1 MKAIENLKFL
11 TKGVLS
17 LFIFLL
23 LNNFSFSQNTDN
35 EKIVAHFSGNIS
47 ATNNGIS
54 LIPSFSLGKPALMFE
69 LSMGGE
75 KLSFDPQ
82 FRFSMEGKPWSFVF
96 WWRYKMIENQKF
108 QLRVG
113 AHPAFLF
120 STPTYY
126 KDGNPVEVLKA
137 SRFVA
142 AEVAPS
148 FQITKNI
155 SFNSYYLVG
164 HGFDPGI
171 RNSHY
176 IALISSFSNL
186 GITEHIHGS
195 ITPQVFYLKMDDLH
209 GYYFASNFSLAHDK
223 FPVSLAAMINKKLK
237 SDIAS
242 KDFLWNL
249 SLVYTFSNKY
259 KKL

>member
-1 MKAIENLKFL
+1 MKAIKNFKFQL
-11 TKGVLS
+11 KGVTL
-17 LFIFLL
+17 LFVFLL
-23 LNNFSFSQNTDN
+23 SNYLSFSQNTDN
-35 EKIVAHFSGNIS
+35 KKIIS
-47 ATNNGIS
+47 QFGGSITATKNGIS
-54 LIPSFSLGKPALMFE
+54 VIPSFSLGKPALIFE

-82 FRFSMEGKPWSFVF
+82 FRFAMEGKPWSFVF
-96 WWRYKMIENQKF
+96 WWRYKIIENQKF
-108 QLRVG
+108 QLRTG

-126 KDGNPVEVLKA
+126 EDGNPVAVLKA
-137 SRFVA
+137 SRFAA

-155 SFNSYYLVG
+155 SLKPYYLFG

-176 IALISSFSNL
+176 LALTSSFSNM
-186 GITEHIHGS
+186 GITEHLHGGIS
-195 ITPQVFYLKMDDLH
+195 PQLFYLKMDNDQ
-209 GYYFASNFSLAHDK
+209 GYYFASNFSLSHDQ
-223 FPVSLAAMINKKLK
+223 FPVSLTAMINKKLK
-237 SDIAS
+237 SEIAS

-259 KKL
+259 NKL

>member
-1 MKAIENLKFL
+1 MKEKNHLNFL
-11 TKGVLS
+11 MKILAVLFVLIRITQVLGAQES
-17 LFIFLL
+17 AP
-23 LNNFSFSQNTDN
+23 
-35 EKIVAHFSGNIS
+35 EKARHFDGIVT

-54 LIPSFSLGKPALMFE
+54 VVPSFSLGKPALMFE

-82 FRFSMEGKPWSFVF
+82 FRFAMEGKPWSFVF
-96 WWRYKMIENQKF
+96 WWRYKLVENPKF
-108 QLRVG
+108 QLRIG

-126 KDGNPVEVLKA
+126 KDGSPVEVLKA
-137 SRFVA
+137 NRFVA

-148 FQITKNI
+148 FQISKHI
-155 SFNSYYLVG
+155 SFNPYYLVG
-164 HGFDPGI
+164 HGFDPGV

-176 IALISSFSNL
+176 LALTGNFSNL
-186 GITEHIHGS
+186 GITEHLRGS
-195 ITPQVFYLKMDDLH
+195 ITPQVFYLKMDDQH
-209 GYYFASNFSLAHDK
+209 GYYFATNFSVSHDK
-223 FPVSLAAMINKKLK
+223 FPLSVAAMINKKLK
-237 SDIAS
+237 SEIAS

-249 SLVYTFSNKY
+249 SLVYTFSTKY